1 MTFKTEN
8 VSDGLS
14 TKIRLIGRA
23 QAGRVDELKAQ
34 IKDGGPNV
42 TFDLYD
48 VALADFEKQCASLE
62 FMRQRVSKSF
72 IARRTYVTASLRSK
86 TGGTLV
92 TFRHG

>member
-23 QAGRVDELKAQ
+23 QAGHVDELKAQ

-48 VALADFEKQCASLE
+48 VALADFESSALPSVKNYSLQ
-62 FMRQRVSKSF
+62 FP
-72 IARRTYVTASLRSK
+72 
-86 TGGTLV
+86 
-92 TFRHG
+92 